1 MAIDINS
8 FVAASAS
15 SGAQGLLSG
24 TLLGIPAWQVAG
36 ISVAFIIG
44 AILLL
49 LFLKRIIENIILG
62 LVAWAIIA
70 FVFHVELPL
79 IPTFIATILF
89 GIGGIGAML
98 LAKLFGLA

>member
-8 FVAASAS
+8 FVAASAV
-15 SGAQGLLSG
+15 QGSATSLLSG
-24 TLLGIPAWQVAG
+24 TFLGIPAWQVAG
-36 ISVAFIIG
+36 ISIAFIIG
-44 AILLL
+44 AILLM

-62 LVAWAIIA
+62 LIAWTIIA

-98 LAKLFGLA
+98 LAKLLGF

>member
-8 FVAASAS
+8 FVAASAAN
-15 SGAQGLLSG
+15 GTQGLLSG

-36 ISVAFIIG
+36 MSIGFIIT

-49 LFLKRIIENIILG
+49 IFLKRIIENIILG
-62 LVAWAIIA
+62 LVAWAIVA

-89 GIGGIGAML
+89 GLGGIGAML
-98 LAKLFGLA
+98 LAKLLGF